1 MDIHFGGYQ
10 GGFTVQPDASCVNPK
25 IDPQFKS
32 NQDLFP
38 VEICAMVLSE
48 MKDIDLVSIH
58 REKCTE
64 RSHHCSCIFQCGTT
78 PCLSWES
85 VKTSVSFLRKIT
97 TKIMQVLLFTK
108 RQGAWNETQIIY
120 PNQTH
125 PIPPAQPYNPTIII
139 RHTRHGSPPIKLFQ

>member
-64 RSHHCSCIFQCGTT
+64 RSPS
-78 PCLSWES
+78 L
-85 VKTSVSFLRKIT
+85 FLHISMWHNTVLELGISQNIGKVHGMKRKSSI
-97 TKIMQVLLFTK
+97 QTK
-108 RQGAWNETQIIY
+108 RIQYHPHNHTTQ
-120 PNQTH
+120 Q
-125 PIPPAQPYNPTIII
+125 
-139 RHTRHGSPPIKLFQ
+139 

>member
-64 RSHHCSCIFQCGTT
+64 RSPS
-78 PCLSWES
+78 L
-85 VKTSVSFLRKIT
+85 FLHISMWHNT
-97 TKIMQVLLFTK
+97 VLELGIS
-108 RQGAWNETQIIY
+108 QNIGAWNETQIIY